1 MPQPSD
7 TDLVTRT
14 LQGDAAAFGT
24 LVERYKQA
32 VYGVCVSLLHDFDL
46 AQDLTQDTFL
56 KAFQHLDRLAMPE
69 RFSNWLRIIAVN
81 ECRLYL
87 RRTRSAQSPV
97 RLLPAHT
104 ASQAHLLPVEEQC
117 EWYLQQDYRDRL
129 GMAAL
134 HALGSLSE
142 KNRQAITLHYLAG
155 YSLKEVGAFLGTS
168 PAAIKMRL
176 HRARHYLQK
185 EALSMVENAL
195 QQNKLGPEFAE
206 RVQLAELTIFFSDIV
221 GFARVQAQARPEDV
235 LEMLYEYMSDMTQII
250 LDTAGTLE
258 GYAGDAIIAFW
269 GDATSAQDHAVQGCL
284 AALDMQ
290 RKMQELA
297 AKWHQAGKPAWR
309 ITCGLDTGSVFVG
322 DMGSRQR
329 ETYTVLGKAVNI
341 ASILESANKRFG
353 TSILVGHDTYQ
364 QAQHAIEARL
374 VGQVKTRL
382 YAEPVT
388 VYEVL
393 ARKGHLEAHK
403 AQAVAHYQE
412 GFEHYQ
418 ARRWEQALPAF
429 DAALQYDP
437 NDGPTTFYKE
447 RCANLL
453 AAPPEWVVL

>member
-1 MPQPSD
+1 
-7 TDLVTRT
+7 LVTHAR
-14 LQGDAAAFGT
+14 QGDTAAFGT

-32 VYGVCVSLLHDFDL
+32 VYGVCISLLHDFDL
-46 AQDLTQDTFL
+46 AQDLTQEAFL

-69 RFSNWLRIIAVN
+69 RFGNWLRIIAVN

-87 RRTRSAQSPV
+87 RRTRSAQRPA
-97 RLLPAHT
+97 RLFPAQT
-104 ASQAHLLPVEEQC
+104 ASQTHVLPVDEQC
-117 EWYLQQDYRDRL
+117 EFYVQQDYHDRL

-155 YSLKEVGAFLGTS
+155 YSLKEVGVFLGTS

-176 HRARHYLQK
+176 HRARQQLHK
-185 EALSMVENAL
+185 EALTMVENAL

-206 RVQLAELTIFFSDIV
+206 RVQLADLTIFFSDIV
-221 GFARVQAQARPEDV
+221 GFARVQAQAKPEEVVD
-235 LEMLYEYMSDMTQII
+235 MLYEYMSDMTQII

-269 GDATSAQDHAVQGCL
+269 GDAASTNDHAVRGCL

-290 RKMQELA
+290 GKMQELA
-297 AKWHQAGKPAWR
+297 TRWHQEGKPAWR

-341 ASILESANKRFG
+341 ASVLESANKRFG

-364 QAQHAIEARL
+364 QAQHAIEARI
-374 VGQVKTRL
+374 VGHVKTRL

-393 ARKGHLEAHK
+393 ARKGQLEPTK
-403 AQAVAHYQE
+403 AQAVTHYQE

-429 DAALQYDP
+429 EAALQCDP
-437 NDGPTTFYKE
+437 DDGPATFYKE

-453 AAPPEWVVL
+453 ASPPEWVVL